1 MIDLLS
7 ENFLL
12 RAIVAGL
19 GVAAVT
25 GPLGCFMVWRR
36 LAYFGDSLAHSA
48 LLGVALGLL
57 LGIDLTLGIL
67 ITVLTL
73 AVLLVLLQDRSRLAS
88 DTLLGM
94 MSHGSLAVG
103 LVVLSFFQSVR
114 VDLMGYLFGDI
125 LAVSPTDIAWI
136 LGGGLI
142 ALLLLARIWQS
153 LLLLTVHEGLA
164 QAEGIAVKRI
174 RLTYVLLVA
183 LVVALG
189 MKVVG
194 ILLMTALL
202 IIPAAAARQ
211 IARGP
216 ESMALFAALIGGIAV
231 AAGLGGSLT
240 WDTPAG
246 PSVVLATLV
255 LFVVCLAI
263 GQRHALHQG

>member
-1 MIDLLS
+1 MEFLS
-7 ENFLL
+7 EDFVL

-48 LLGVALGLL
+48 LLGVALGIM

-67 ITVLTL
+67 ATVFIL
-73 AVLLVLLQDRSRLAS
+73 ATLLVLLQNRSRLAS
-88 DTLLGM
+88 DTLLGI
-94 MSHGSLAVG
+94 MSHGSLAIG

-114 VDLMGYLFGDI
+114 IDLMGYLFGDI
-125 LAVSPTDIAWI
+125 LAVSATDIAWI
-136 LGGGLI
+136 LGGGCITLI
-142 ALLLLARIWQS
+142 LLARIWQP

-164 QAEGIAVKRI
+164 QAEGVPVTRI
-174 RLTYVLLVA
+174 RLLYVLLVA

-211 IARGP
+211 ISRTP
-216 ESMALFAALIGGIAV
+216 EAMAIYASLIGGLAV
-231 AAGLGGSLT
+231 TAGLSGSLT

-246 PSVVLATLV
+246 PSVVVAALLI
-255 LFVVCLAI
+255 FVFCLAI
-263 GQRHALHQG
+263 GKKQLLRQG

>member
-1 MIDLLS
+1 MDIFS
-7 ENFLL
+7 ESFLL
-12 RAIVAGL
+12 RAMVAGL

-48 LLGVALGLL
+48 LLGVALGIV

-67 ITVLTL
+67 VTVLVL
-73 AVLLVLLQDRSRLAS
+73 ATLLVLLQDRSRLAS
-88 DTLLGM
+88 DTLLGI
-94 MSHGSLAVG
+94 MSHGSLAIG

-114 VDLMGYLFGDI
+114 IDLMGYLFGDI

-136 LGGGLI
+136 LGGGIVALI
-142 ALLLLARIWQS
+142 LLARIWQP
-153 LLLLTVHEGLA
+153 LLLLTIHEGLA
-164 QAEGIAVKRI
+164 QAEGVPVMRI
-174 RLTYVLLVA
+174 RLIYVLLVA

-211 IARGP
+211 IAQTP

-231 AAGLGGSLT
+231 TAGLGGSLT

-246 PSVVLATLV
+246 PSVVVATLF
-255 LFVVCLAI
+255 LFIICLAI
-263 GQRHALHQG
+263 GQRRSRHQG